1 MFQKHLSCM
10 VSGSKLEETY
20 PAGPSNSQENFL
32 GNQSLLLVC
41 TLQPTQNQL
50 EPCLAWCGLI
60 TGWRVQAVKCLRVE
74 ESLDCGCGHISPF
87 PLGRT
92 GGNKATAT
100 SPPLPFLWYSVQKR
114 LVWARN
120 LERGIFVKVKD
131 FREVSI
137 VHHSNYWWKAV
148 IRDGATQHSTLLHPQ
163 GYQHC
168 LFLCLYFCSWWHG
181 FNYHL
186 KKIRKD
192 TIQSAIPQPL
202 VLVLWNAVYTCFK

>member
-148 IRDGATQHSTLLHPQ
+148 IRDGATQHSTAHSCTPR
-163 GYQHC
+163 GINIA
-168 LFLCLYFCSWWHG
+168 FSSAFIFVHG
-181 FNYHL
+181 GMAL
-186 KKIRKD
+186 IIIWRRLEK
-192 TIQSAIPQPL
+192 IQSKVQYL
-202 VLVLWNAVYTCFK
+202 NHWF